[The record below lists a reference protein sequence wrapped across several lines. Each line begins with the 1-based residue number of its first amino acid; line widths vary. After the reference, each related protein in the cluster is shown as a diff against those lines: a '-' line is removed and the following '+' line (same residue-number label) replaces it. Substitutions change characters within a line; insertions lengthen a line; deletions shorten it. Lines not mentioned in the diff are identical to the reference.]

1 MLNAE
6 RAARL
11 AEHHAADATQPG
23 LEDVIDKLAAATW
36 KAAPAAGLAG
46 QVQRA
51 VDGVVLYHLMQLAAD
66 DAAPAQVR
74 ATASA
79 KLTALRDW
87 LVHTPAADASLEAFH
102 QYAAAEIKRFAD
114 DPKKVNVP
122 RPPTAPPG
130 MPIGDDEADFFV
142 W

>member
-1 MLNAE
+1 
-6 RAARL
+6 
-11 AEHHAADATQPG
+11 
-23 LEDVIDKLAAATW
+23 
-36 KAAPAAGLAG
+36 
-46 QVQRA
+46 
-51 VDGVVLYHLMQLAAD
+51 
-66 DAAPAQVR
+66 
-74 ATASA
+74 
-79 KLTALRDW
+79 LRDW